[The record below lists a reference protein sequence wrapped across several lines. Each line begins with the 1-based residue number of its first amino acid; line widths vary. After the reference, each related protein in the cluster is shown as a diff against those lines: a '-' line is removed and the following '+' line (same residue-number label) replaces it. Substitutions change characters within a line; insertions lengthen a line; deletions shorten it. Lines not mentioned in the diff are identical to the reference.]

1 MITDRLREMWA
12 DELEREY
19 GGSKRKK
26 REKRIRT
33 RSWGRGVGG
42 EIGDQG
48 GIENRGVDEK
58 GGLRRGEGELEEGIR
73 RRVKE
78 GKRRRERKG
87 EEGGG
92 ERQEEECE
100 DRR

>member
-42 EIGDQG
+42 EIGD
-48 GIENRGVDEK
+48 
-58 GGLRRGEGELEEGIR
+58 
-73 RRVKE
+73 
-78 GKRRRERKG
+78 
-87 EEGGG
+87 
-92 ERQEEECE
+92 
-100 DRR
+100 